1 MRRRPW
7 ARRLFTPTLSGPRE
21 GAGRRGGGRS
31 HRGPVPSLK
40 DPQVLVM
47 AGEKGALLLTA
58 DKDFGELVFRQNL
71 VPGEVLPLRLEGLS
85 PGEKA
90 EQVAWALRSHGEA
103 LLRAFSVLDPR
114 RLRVRKLPG

>member
-1 MRRRPW
+1 MRELADEGVDAPIV
-7 ARRLFTPTLSGPRE
+7 ARLRAE
-21 GAGRRGGGRS
+21 GWEVLYVAEME
-31 HRGPVPSLK
+31 PDLK
-40 DPQVLVM
+40 DPQVLAM

-58 DKDFGELVFRQNL
+58 DKDFGELVFRRGL
-71 VPGEVLPLRLEGLS
+71 APGGVLLLRLEGLS

-90 EQVAWALRSHGEA
+90 ERVAWALRSHGEA